1 MVVECWAIVIIIA
14 VMAYI
19 MARKGRAGAAVAT
32 LPLVLVPFCHIIAPF
47 LAGTLDSWF
56 QSLSYNLFYAGVM
69 TTGLVVSCV
78 LYGMLAGN
86 MGKKKSR
93 RAYVLLCSGFSAIL
107 TLVLLN
113 HTIHL

>member
-1 MVVECWAIVIIIA
+1 MAVECWSIVIIIA

-32 LPLVLVPFCHIIAPF
+32 LPLIIVPFCHIIAPL
-47 LAGTLDSWF
+47 LAGALDAWF
-56 QSLSYNLFYAGVM
+56 PSLSYNLFHVSVM
-69 TTGLVVSCV
+69 VAGLVVSCV

-107 TLVLLN
+107 ALVLLN
-113 HTIHL
+113 HTLHF